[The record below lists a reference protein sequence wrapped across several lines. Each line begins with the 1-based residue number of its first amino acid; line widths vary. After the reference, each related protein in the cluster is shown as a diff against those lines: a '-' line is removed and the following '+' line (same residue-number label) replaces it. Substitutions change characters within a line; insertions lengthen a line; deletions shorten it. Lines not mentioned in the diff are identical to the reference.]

1 MKNSVFGHLSK
12 KSRKFK
18 PSFGL
23 LSENTIDNT
32 PSRELEACKENQK
45 VIQKG
50 YEKLVN
56 NALKSALA
64 QHPASKRGLTESQR
78 LSKIQREHSK
88 SKTPWSPQ
96 LQTIQ
101 EVNNE
106 MASLQQ

>member
-1 MKNSVFGHLSK
+1 MKKSPFGHSFK
-12 KSRKFK
+12 RVQKFT
-18 PSFGL
+18 PSFNL
-23 LSENTIDNT
+23 LPEDAVDNT
-32 PSRELEACKENQK
+32 PSRELEASKENQK

-88 SKTPWSPQ
+88 STKSWAPKLS
-96 LQTIQ
+96 TIQ
-101 EVNNE
+101 EV
-106 MASLQQ
+106 AFQ